1 MIVEKEEVTEF
12 DMSDYL
18 DSDEAI
24 AEYITQVLADG
35 DTKEF
40 LRAISYIARAKGMTE
55 VSKETGLSRA
65 SLYKTLDENAKP
77 RFETIMKILKSFGIR
92 LEATYG

>member
-77 RFETIMKILKSFGIR
+77 RFETVIKILKSFGIR

>member
-65 SLYKTLDENAKP
+65 SLYKTLEENAKP
-77 RFETIMKILKSFGIR
+77 RFETVIKILKSFGIR

>member
-1 MIVEKEEVTEF
+1 MIVEKEEITSF

-24 AEYITQVLADG
+24 AEYITQVLDDG

-65 SLYKTLDENAKP
+65 SLYKTLEENAKP
-77 RFETIMKILKSFGIR
+77 RFETVMKILKSFGIK

>member
-18 DSDEAI
+18 DCDEAI

-65 SLYKTLDENAKP
+65 SLYKTLEENAKP
-77 RFETIMKILKSFGIR
+77 RFETVIKILKSFGIR

>member
-1 MIVEKEEVTEF
+1 MTKIKENLIDF
-12 DMSDYL
+12 DLSSYL

-24 AEYITQVLADG
+24 AEYLTQVLNGG

-40 LRAISYIARAKGMTE
+40 LRAISYIAKAKGMTE
-55 VSKETGLSRA
+55 VSKKTGLSRP
-65 SLYKTLDENAKP
+65 SLYKIFADDAKP

-92 LEATYG
+92 LEATI

>member
-77 RFETIMKILKSFGIR
+77 RFETIMKILKSFCIR